1 MTKTIADLVYV
12 DSSALFK
19 LVARESETAA
29 LRRELDRWGRLVSSA
44 LTATEVSRALLR
56 AAPALL
62 PRAAALLAD
71 VDQLTLSRTL
81 LQHAA
86 TLQPPLLRTL
96 DAMHLATALA
106 IGPRLGALI
115 TYDRR
120 MATAATWHGL
130 TVLSPS

>member
-1 MTKTIADLVYV
+1 M
-12 DSSALFK
+12 
-19 LVARESETAA
+19 ET
-29 LRRELDRWGRLVSSA
+29 ELARWGRLVSSA

-56 AAPALL
+56 AAPSLL
-62 PRAAALLAD
+62 PRAAALL
-71 VDQLTLSRTL
+71 VDIDQFALTRAV

-106 IGPRLGALI
+106 VSPRLGALI

-120 MATAATWHGL
+120 MATAAAWHGL
-130 TVLSPS
+130 TVLSPA

>member
-1 MTKTIADLVYV
+1 M
-12 DSSALFK
+12 FK
-19 LVARESETAA
+19 LVAREPETAA
-29 LRRELDRWGRLVSSA
+29 LREELDRWGRLVSSA

-71 VDQLTLSRTL
+71 VDQLALSRAL
-81 LQHAA
+81 LQQAG
-86 TLQPPLLRTL
+86 TMQPPLLRTL
-96 DAMHLATALA
+96 DALHLVTALA
-106 IGPRLGALI
+106 VGPRLGALI

-130 TVLSPS
+130 TVLSPA